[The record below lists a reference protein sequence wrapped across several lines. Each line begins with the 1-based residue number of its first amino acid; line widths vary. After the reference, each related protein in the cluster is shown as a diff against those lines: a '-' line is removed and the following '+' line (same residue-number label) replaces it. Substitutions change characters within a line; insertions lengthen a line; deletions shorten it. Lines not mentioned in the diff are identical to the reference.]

1 MTSEIANDFIV
12 NPYTGRLIK
21 KGSKTYE
28 RLLNARLLNE
38 DKPSTS
44 EENIVM
50 QAESNDQAKTI
61 QGKLKN
67 VQKNK
72 VITRRGSTILKA
84 SRRPTRKEVI
94 DRVSDIASGCVRENR
109 DDILDSDMNDEELD
123 EYIKSMIQNKLM
135 IADSAPKKTVNIK
148 AKKITTHELNLEERM
163 RQRRR
168 ESDLHDEDD

>member
-1 MTSEIANDFIV
+1 MNV
-12 NPYTGRLIK
+12 YLMHVYLK
-21 KGSKTYE
+21 
-28 RLLNARLLNE
+28 

-123 EYIKSMIQNKLM
+123 AYIKSMIQNKLM
-135 IADSAPKKTVNIK
+135 ITDSAPKKTMNTK
-148 AKKITTHELNLEERM
+148 SKKITTKELSLEERM
-163 RQRRR
+163 HQRQR
-168 ESDLHDEDD
+168 ELDLNDEDD